1 MKASRSRPTVDVVI
15 PTLNE
20 AHVLEKSVRTLRDFL
35 GTHLGGYDWRVVVAD
50 NGSSDGTDGVAR
62 RLAGSL
68 PDVRGVFLSERGRG
82 NALRRAW
89 RESTADIVCYMD
101 VDLSTE
107 LTALPKLLDAI
118 ALDGFD
124 IAIGSRLARGARIDR
139 SLRREAISR
148 CYNLLVRALLRT
160 RFSDAQCGFKAI
172 SRRVVEE
179 IVPLV
184 EDGSWFFD
192 TELLVLAEKHGF
204 RIKDVPVLW
213 IEDNDSRVRII
224 PTALADIRGLLRL
237 RRSLARGLPA
247 RATEACASDPR
258 PPGPKS
264 GQ

>member
-1 MKASRSRPTVDVVI
+1 VKGSGIRPTVDVVI

-35 GTHLGGYDWRVVVAD
+35 GAHLAGYDWRIVVAD
-50 NGSSDGTDGVAR
+50 NGSSDGTDKVAR
-62 RLAGSL
+62 SLAASL
-68 PDVRGVFLSERGRG
+68 PDVRGLFLSERGRG

-107 LTALPKLLDAI
+107 LTALPRLLDAI

-124 IAIGSRLARGARIDR
+124 IAIGSRLARGSRIER

-148 CYNLLVRALLRT
+148 CYNLLVRLLLRT

-184 EDGSWFFD
+184 KDGSWFFD

-213 IEDNDSRVRII
+213 IEDNDSRVRIL

-237 RRSLARGLPA
+237 RRTLARGLPV
-247 RATEACASDPR
+247 RTTKACAPDPGT
-258 PPGPKS
+258 PGVKT
-264 GQ
+264 GR